1 MMLWVKS
8 LNYYMFFFLF
18 YFIIF
23 FPSLYEKVSVLQQI
37 LWYYANKENQKIL
50 IKEIFCLSF
59 VPKKNKK

>member
-8 LNYYMFFFLF
+8 LNYYMFFKF

-23 FPSLYEKVSVLQQI
+23 FPSLYENISVLQQI

-50 IKEIFCLSF
+50 I
-59 VPKKNKK
+59 